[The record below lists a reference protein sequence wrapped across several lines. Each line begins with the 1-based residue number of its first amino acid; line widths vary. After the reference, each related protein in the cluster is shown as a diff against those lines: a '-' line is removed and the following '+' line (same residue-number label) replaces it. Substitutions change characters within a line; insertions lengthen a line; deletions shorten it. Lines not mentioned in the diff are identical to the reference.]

1 MPDQPA
7 GMSDRVD
14 GWAAVR
20 SRLAGDV
27 EAPAVGDAL
36 EVVLAEGFEGEA
48 AACDEVFDG
57 LRDQYLGGA
66 CESCDASAGGD
77 CDAPAFPVDEFAF
90 AGVDA
95 GADFDGELAD
105 AIADLVGA
113 VDGACRAVE

>member
-57 LRDQYLGGA
+57 LRDEYLGGA
-66 CESCDASAGGD
+66 CEGCDASAGGD
-77 CDAPAFPVDEFAF
+77 CDASAFAVDEFAF

-95 GADFDGELAD
+95 GADFDAEGAD
-105 AIADLVGA
+105 GCDQCSGA
-113 VDGACRAVE
+113 MQC